1 MGTGMKGFMLGLS
14 GGIDSFVSAALVAD
28 AVRDISGLVHLL
40 ILPNGDQKD
49 IHDAL
54 ECAKALTDRF
64 SNITCETVNIA
75 PMYGGLLES
84 IEQSVIR
91 DHADDYFLPIPSPGC
106 AWSASMLSGKGFWS
120 WVRIMRRK
128 MSPAISPNMGTAA
141 ATIIPWKGSLS
152 RISTPSRR
160 SMARRSASCKKAPAA
175 GLGISNTDEEELGFT
190 YEQLSHYLHGNLVEK
205 RRHGAHCLAL

>member
-91 DHADDYFLPIPSPGC
+91 DHADDYFLANSQPRLRMVC
-106 AWSASMLSGKGFWS
+106 QYALGKGLLVVGTDHATENVTGYFTKYGDGGS
-120 WVRIMRRK
+120 DYNPMEGLIK
-128 MSPAISPNMGTAA
+128 PDIYAIAA
-141 ATIIPWKGSLS
+141 QYGAPECVMQKGAGGRPWHFKYG
-152 RISTPSRR
+152 
-160 SMARRSASCKKAPAA
+160 
-175 GLGISNTDEEELGFT
+175 
-190 YEQLSHYLHGNLVEK
+190 
-205 RRHGAHCLAL
+205 